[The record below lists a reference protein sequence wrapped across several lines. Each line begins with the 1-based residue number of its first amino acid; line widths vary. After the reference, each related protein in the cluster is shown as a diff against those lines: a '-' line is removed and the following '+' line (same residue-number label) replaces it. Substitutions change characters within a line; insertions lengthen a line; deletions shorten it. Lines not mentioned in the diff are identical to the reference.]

1 MPWLYTVCLS
11 PHLYPVSLLLI
22 IARVTSPMLVCIIL
36 ILIFRKNQCYSC
48 HVKNIGSAVVKLLAR
63 LLFLDIKRLTKYTF
77 LVWSYSSCLGAL
89 CTSLWILSSWLKW
102 FSCGSNLFWLMSLK
116 FFPVFFFTIVLHY
129 FTPVWFMMGFLYL
142 ENFPPVLNFDEL
154 KNWHNGPLC
163 LTDLSLYS
171 IFTDF
176 SLCLGSIQLHVF
188 DYLQMSVVVVV
199 VFFF

>member
-1 MPWLYTVCLS
+1 
-11 PHLYPVSLLLI
+11 
-22 IARVTSPMLVCIIL
+22 
-36 ILIFRKNQCYSC
+36 
-48 HVKNIGSAVVKLLAR
+48 
-63 LLFLDIKRLTKYTF
+63 
-77 LVWSYSSCLGAL
+77 
-89 CTSLWILSSWLKW
+89 
-102 FSCGSNLFWLMSLK
+102 
-116 FFPVFFFTIVLHY
+116 
-129 FTPVWFMMGFLYL
+129 MMGFLYL